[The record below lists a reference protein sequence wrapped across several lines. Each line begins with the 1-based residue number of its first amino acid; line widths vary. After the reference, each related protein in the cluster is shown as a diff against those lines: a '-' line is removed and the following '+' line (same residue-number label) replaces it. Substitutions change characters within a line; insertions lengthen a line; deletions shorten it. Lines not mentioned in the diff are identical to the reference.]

1 MSYYNKKC
9 KGCGGYLSSDKNS
22 PTYVKGYDE
31 KKEYCYRCFQLNNY
45 GNNVYHVSNQD
56 VTSVLNNMEI
66 NDKDTIVV
74 VVDLFDIEGSLVE
87 QFKEKTNVYYV
98 VNKIN
103 CLPKKYNRELTFK
116 NIGKII
122 NELGYTNY
130 KNILFYDIREKL
142 GIKNIYNTLFRQTKN
157 CKFYFVGK
165 TNVGKSSLI
174 NNLLKIKNKD
184 SKLVTVSSFKN
195 TTLDFNK
202 IKIGM
207 NTIIDTPGF
216 KLDNMI
222 DLMNPNQIKK
232 MYQSKY
238 QIKTIDLKKENSKQA
253 FVIGN
258 CFSLEI
264 EKNHANGSV
273 TFYSY
278 SDIIFHRTKI
288 ENVQKI
294 LASPLMNPR
303 IETPFNL
310 EIKSHVLDEKMKYTI
325 FVSGLGFIILKG
337 ISEINIQSPKEISI
351 FISHNSI
358 I

>member
-1 MSYYNKKC
+1 M
-9 KGCGGYLSSDKNS
+9 SSDKDS
-22 PTYVKGYDE
+22 PTYVKDYDG
-31 KKEYCYRCFQLNNY
+31 KKEYCYRCFQLKNY

-56 VTSVLNNMEI
+56 VSDVLSKMEI

-74 VVDLFDIEGSLVE
+74 VVDLFDIKGSLVE
-87 QFKEKTNVYYV
+87 QFKDKQNVYYV

-103 CLPKKYNRELTFK
+103 CLPQKYNRELTFK

-122 NELGYTNY
+122 NELGYKNY

-142 GIKNIYNTLFRQTKN
+142 GIKNIYNTLFKQVKN
-157 CKFYFVGK
+157 RKFYFVGK

-174 NNLLKIKNKD
+174 NALLKIENKNNKP
-184 SKLVTVSSFKN
+184 VTVSSFKN

-216 KLDNMI
+216 KLDNII
-222 DLMNPNQIKK
+222 DLMEPNQIKK
-232 MYQSKY
+232 MYESKY
-238 QIKTIDLKKENSKQA
+238 QWKTIALKKENSQQA

-258 CFSLEI
+258 FFSLEI
-264 EKNHANGSV
+264 NKNILNGSV

-278 SDIIFHRTKI
+278 NDVVFHRTKI
-288 ENVQKI
+288 ENVDKMFS
-294 LASPLMNPR
+294 SPLMNPKL
-303 IETPFNL
+303 ETKFTL
-310 EIKSHVLDEKMKYTI
+310 ETNSYDLDKEKKYTI

-337 ISEINIQSPKEISI
+337 ISKISIKNPKEISI
-351 FISHNSI
+351 FLSHNSI